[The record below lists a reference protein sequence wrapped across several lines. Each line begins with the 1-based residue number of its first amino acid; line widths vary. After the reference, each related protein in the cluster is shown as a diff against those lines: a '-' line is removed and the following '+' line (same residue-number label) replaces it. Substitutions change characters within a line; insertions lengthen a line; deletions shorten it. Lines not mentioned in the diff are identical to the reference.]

1 MGSKKSRR
9 AIYKVTFNLE
19 VDITDEAAHR
29 HDAGLDEGN
38 EMIVGEAVEA
48 VLDEELATHR
58 DGGTRC
64 GLRFGDVTSVE
75 AKFDELRQ

>member
-1 MGSKKSRR
+1 MGAKKPR

-19 VDITDEAAHR
+19 VELTPEEARR
-29 HDAGLDEGN
+29 HEEGLDEGN
-38 EMIVGEAVEA
+38 ELIVEEAVEA

-64 GLRFGDVTSVE
+64 GLHFGDVTSVQ
-75 AKFDELRQ
+75 AVFDEVRK